1 MAILNAAVIGLGGR
15 SRAHMSVLPVL
26 SDRYRLVSVCD
37 IDEDRA
43 RSVADQ
49 VGANAYTD
57 LQLMLDSEALDAGL
71 IAAQPEI
78 HHAIARMLSERK
90 IHILTETPI
99 ALTLPCADMMIRAAE
114 ENGVFLE
121 VSENAR
127 RWPRERLKQK
137 IVKEGFIGEVREFY
151 LSYTSGSY
159 HGISAIRSIL
169 GSEPRVVSGT
179 YPDSH
184 DVRERGIIEWSDKLR
199 GTYEHN
205 VQRSNYWEV
214 LGSDGAIRGTQLHL
228 YRGDKKLEIVTET
241 PGEGTKRTAHRSS
254 VGTQP
259 EVVWE
264 SPLRD
269 YMLPNDDSVAVAEA
283 WCSLHDAVV
292 RGKALEYGARNA
304 RRDIEVLMGI
314 RESAGKDGIRV
325 ALPLADITEHEK
337 GIHSAFEE
345 VYGVDLLDLTPRHP
359 ARRESLPPRLLGLLY

>member
-1 MAILNAAVIGLGGR
+1 MAILNAAVVGLGGR
-15 SRAHMSVLPVL
+15 SSAHLSVLPIL

-37 IDEDRA
+37 IDAERA
-43 RSVADQ
+43 RSVAYENA
-49 VGANAYTD
+49 ANAYTD
-57 LQLMLDSEALDAGL
+57 LHEMLDSETLDVGL

-78 HHAIARMLSERK
+78 HHGIARLLSERK
-90 IHILTETPI
+90 VHILTETPI

-137 IVKEGFIGEVREFY
+137 IVKEGLIGEVREFY

-159 HGISAIRSIL
+159 HGISAIRAIL

-179 YPDSH
+179 YPDSP
-184 DVRERGIIEWSDKLR
+184 DVRERGIIRWSPTLQ

-205 VQRSNYWEV
+205 VLRKNYWEI
-214 LGSDGAIRGTQLHL
+214 LGSDGAIRGMELHL
-228 YRGDKKLEIVTET
+228 NSGDKRLEIVT
-241 PGEGTKRTAHRSS
+241 GTRGDGPDKTWHRSS
-254 VGTQP
+254 VGTKP
-259 EVVWE
+259 EVFWE
-264 SPLRD
+264 SRLKH
-269 YMLPNDDSVAVAEA
+269 YMLPNEDSIAVAEA

-304 RRDIEVLMGI
+304 RKDIEVLMGI
-314 RESAGKDGIRV
+314 RESAGKDGMSV
-325 ALPLADITEHEK
+325 ALPLAGMTDHEK

-345 VYGVDLLDLTPRHP
+345 IYGVDLLDLTPRHP
-359 ARRESLPPRLLGLLY
+359 AQRESLPPRLLGLLY